1 MKERVTCIKD
11 LRGEFERRNFTKK
24 WQMGMYDNFEYLML
38 LNQYSGRTYN
48 DLGQYPIMPWVLLN
62 YGMNTVSEINL

>member
-1 MKERVTCIKD
+1 
-11 LRGEFERRNFTKK
+11 
-24 WQMGMYDNFEYLML
+24 MYDNFEYLML